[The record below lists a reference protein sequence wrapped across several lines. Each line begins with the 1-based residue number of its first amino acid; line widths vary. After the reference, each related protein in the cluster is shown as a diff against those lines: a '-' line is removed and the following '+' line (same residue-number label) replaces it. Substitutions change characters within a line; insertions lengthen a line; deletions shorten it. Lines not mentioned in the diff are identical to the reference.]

1 MKTLF
6 LKVAHHH
13 AAFLHVLLLLL
24 LIGKKQ
30 KIPTRKGTS

>member
-13 AAFLHVLLLLL
+13 AAFACFALL